1 MDYTL
6 ANLLTGEPTKVSK
19 LLDVVEYV
27 SINAEYAGFLNHVVG
42 APAIGADKDPTP
54 LISVGCWCTLFAAT
68 FGSSLEGRAIVTYGH
83 LEPAIVA
90 ACLLGGRAV
99 FLFEGD
105 EVPARVNLAL
115 ATGLRTY
122 GKKFLTKAV
131 QTLRGKSGTKA
142 EAQALAAPTP
152 KKMKTAGPSGSSI
165 VDTVVAASPSKSDPT
180 LKKRDSIFS
189 EDGSDSENAM
199 QGVVSGRAVPML
211 KVPAGKGMEALVTG
225 LPSEL
230 RVPSEAIETPKL
242 KLKSKPKPAA
252 APFRKPTARVSKKP
266 TRFE

>member
-19 LLDVVEYV
+19 LLDVVECV
-27 SINAEYAGFLNHVVG
+27 SINVEYAGFLNYVVG
-42 APAIGADKDPTP
+42 APAIGAERDPTP

-68 FGSSLEGRAIVTYGH
+68 FGCSLEGRAIVTYGL
-83 LEPAIVA
+83 LEPAIA

-99 FLFEGD
+99 FLFERD

-131 QTLRGKSGTKA
+131 QMLRGKSGTNA
-142 EAQALAAPTP
+142 EVQAPAAPIP
-152 KKMKTAGPSGSSI
+152 KKMKTAGSSGSSI
-165 VDTVVAASPSKSDPT
+165 VDTVVAASPSKSVPII
-180 LKKRDSIFS
+180 KKRDSIFS
-189 EDGSDSENAM
+189 EDGSDSEDAM
-199 QGVVSGRAVPML
+199 QGVVSGGAVPML

-230 RVPSEAIETPKL
+230 KVPSEAIDTPKL
-242 KLKSKPKPAA
+242 KLKVEAKACSSAIQEA
-252 APFRKPTARVSKKP
+252 DC
-266 TRFE
+266 TRLKEGNQI